1 MEFKREILYITILLI
16 FLVLNIKYYKYGGLA
31 VSMAFILYSLKN
43 KSFIFFT
50 FGLLGLFLTSL
61 IFNKEHFQGA
71 TTPGVTT
78 PVATTPTIICNS
90 GDSVILFKKDLNE
103 LIFIFNSLL
112 NKNKQKTKEYIREY
126 CIKDIFV
133 LANVIAS
140 YSELDDSEIE
150 TNDWRYNIKMR
161 QFAKIVFVYNLQV
174 SEIVKLINGD
184 NKKMALKTQDDI
196 LNKLKK
202 KMYLPETLL
211 NLSIQYY
218 LGQKIFKKKHYK
230 IVETLK
236 LNELVTLSNFK
247 NDLVKQLYYDYKIKD
262 IVGIMIFFEHLNYLT
277 QEDLNSEFA
286 TDDTNG
292 DQWVS
297 DFFLKINLK
306 DIFFKEELFK
316 QYKIKNKI
324 ETYITE
330 NELKRKEEIMSK
342 TIDFSKQ
349 GLLAFDSELNDK
361 FELNSE
367 IKKKEID
374 EYHKVLIESHTG
386 EKNITDL
393 EFNNIDDI
401 KNKIGSTY
409 ITIIDEIAEL
419 YNTISNKKCSLNVVN
434 NMVTKYLLFFK
445 GLMNILVKKQR
456 LLYVGL
462 FIIILSV
469 IVSFIEI
476 STY

>member
-1 MEFKREILYITILLI
+1 M
-16 FLVLNIKYYKYGGLA
+16 
-31 VSMAFILYSLKN
+31 
-43 KSFIFFT
+43 
-50 FGLLGLFLTSL
+50 
-61 IFNKEHFQGA
+61 
-71 TTPGVTT
+71 
-78 PVATTPTIICNS
+78 
-90 GDSVILFKKDLNE
+90 
-103 LIFIFNSLL
+103 
-112 NKNKQKTKEYIREY
+112 
-126 CIKDIFV
+126 
-133 LANVIAS
+133 
-140 YSELDDSEIE
+140 
-150 TNDWRYNIKMR
+150 KMR

-174 SEIVKLINGD
+174 SEIIRLI
-184 NKKMALKTQDDI
+184 KKTPDDI
-196 LNKLKK
+196 LKILKTNN
-202 KMYLPETLL
+202 YLPGTLL
-211 NLSIQYY
+211 NLSIRYY
-218 LGQKIFKKKHYK
+218 LGEKKFKKKHYK
-230 IVETLK
+230 IVDTLK
-236 LNELVTLSNFK
+236 LRNFK
-247 NDLVKQLYYDYKIKD
+247 NEDVQQIYYDYKIKD
-262 IVGIMIFFEHLNYLT
+262 IVGIMILFEHLNYLT
-277 QEDLNSEFA
+277 QEDLNFEFS

-306 DIFFKEELFK
+306 DIAFNEGLFK

-324 ETYITE
+324 ETYISE
-330 NELKRKEEIMSK
+330 NELKRKEEIISK
-342 TIDFSKQ
+342 TIDFSKP
-349 GLLAFDSELNDK
+349 GLLSFDSELNSK

-386 EKNITDL
+386 DTNITDL

-419 YNTISNKKCSLNVVN
+419 YNTVSNKKYSLNVFN
-434 NMVTKYLLFFK
+434 KMLTKYLLFFK
-445 GLMNILVKKQR
+445 GLMDILVKKQR